1 MNVLSILSTVV
12 VVFVHVFVVVFDLNK
27 QMLHVEYMLQLSY
40 VQEHINV
47 KFPNQDNIKTNDN
60 ILSKIFYFK

>member
-12 VVFVHVFVVVFDLNK
+12 VVFVNVFVVVFDLNK

>member
-12 VVFVHVFVVVFDLNK
+12 VVFVNVFVVVFDLNK
-27 QMLHVEYMLQLSY
+27 QMLHVEYTLQLSY